1 MPSSPHS
8 HENVSQHAHLTI
20 MTPGRGAESNPPP
33 RFEKLSFETDWDA
46 FHMDED
52 VVEKP
57 RVMTQF
63 FRDGSQSIIAS
74 NDSPDL
80 PFDYSINPYR
90 GCEHGC
96 AYCYARPTHEFLGWS
111 AGLDFESRIL
121 IKMEAPAILRKELD
135 HPSWK
140 SSLVSMSGVTDPYQP
155 IEKKLQLTRGCL
167 EVLND
172 FRNPVAIVTK
182 NGLVTRDLDLLRGM
196 QEWNGVLVFLS
207 LTTLNDDL
215 RRTLEPRTSSIRMR
229 LKAISELREAGIA
242 VGFLMAPVIP
252 GLTDHEIP
260 SVVKAASEAGAQ
272 FGFYTV
278 LRLPYGVKS
287 LFFDWVQRHAPGHEA
302 KIRQRISDLRG
313 GKMNDSNFGDRFRGT
328 GPAAEQMSQLFRI
341 ACQHHRVQVK
351 APHVDRSQF
360 RRHGG
365 QQMEFQDLN

>member
-1 MPSSPHS
+1 M
-8 HENVSQHAHLTI
+8 N
-20 MTPGRGAESNPPP
+20 PGRGAESNPPP

-46 FHMDED
+46 YQMEDEGE
-52 VVEKP
+52 EKP
-57 RVMTQF
+57 RVRTQF

-121 IKMEAPAILRKELD
+121 VKMEAPALLRQELD

-155 IEKKLQLTRGCL
+155 VEKKLQLTRGCL

-172 FRNPVAIVTK
+172 FRNPAAIVTK
-182 NGLVTRDLDLLRGM
+182 NSLVTRDLDLLRAM
-196 QEWNGVLVFLS
+196 QGWNGVVVFLS

-215 RRTLEPRTSSIRMR
+215 RRKMEPRTSSVRMR
-229 LKAISELREAGIA
+229 LNAISELRQAGIA

-260 SVVKAASEAGAQ
+260 SVVKAASEAGAE

-278 LRLPYGVKS
+278 LRLPYGVNS
-287 LFFDWVQRHAPGHEA
+287 LFFEWVGRHVPNQEA
-302 KIRQRISDLRG
+302 RIRQRISDLRG

-328 GPAAEQMSQLFRI
+328 GPAAEQMSRLFRI
-341 ACQHHRVQVK
+341 ACNHHRVQVK
-351 APHVDRSQF
+351 APQVDRTQF
-360 RRHGG
+360 RRPGG
-365 QQMEFQDLN
+365 HQMEFQDLI